1 MPRFDVHQHLW
12 PEQFVSALSK
22 RREPPCLL
30 GSRLELREG
39 SFETDLAP
47 HALEAR
53 LALLDREE
61 MDVAVI
67 SLAPTMGGEEAP
79 ELAAAY
85 DEGILEVAEAAGGRI
100 LPLAAGEEE
109 QDGFAG
115 SCISPARLLAE
126 GLGERTKPVFVHP
139 GYSPAPPPS
148 LPGWWTP
155 VVEYTAQMQEAFF
168 ACVSRG
174 PPAVPVIFA
183 IMAGGAPFQLE
194 RLAQRGDAS
203 GLLENVFF
211 DTASY
216 GRHAIDLAVASCGPE
231 RLIYGSDTPVMDSQA
246 TREAIGDRFG
256 LFAEENPAKL
266 FS

>member
-12 PEQFVSALSK
+12 PEQLVSALSK
-22 RREPPCLL
+22 RREPPCLV

-47 HALEAR
+47 HGLEAR
-53 LALLDREE
+53 LALLDREGI
-61 MDVAVI
+61 DVAVI
-67 SLAPTMGGEEAP
+67 SLPPTLGSEEAP

-85 DEGILEVAEAAGGRI
+85 DEGILEIAASAGGRI
-100 LPLAAGEEE
+100 FPLAAGEGR
-109 QDGFAG
+109 DGFAG
-115 SCISPARLLAE
+115 TCISPARLLAE
-126 GLGERTKPVFVHP
+126 GLGKRTKPVFVHP
-139 GYSPAPPPS
+139 GYSPAPPAG

-168 ACVSRG
+168 ACLSRG
-174 PPAVPVIFA
+174 APAVPVIFA

-194 RLAQRGDAS
+194 RLAQRGDTS
-203 GLLENVFF
+203 GLPKNVFF

-216 GRHAIDLAVASCGPE
+216 GRQGIELAVAVCGPE
-231 RLIYGSDTPVMDSQA
+231 RIVYGSDSPVMDSQA
-246 TREAIGDRFG
+246 TREAIGDRLG
-256 LFAEENPAKL
+256 LFAEANPAKL